1 MFRQCFQNN
10 LVIVVL
16 NIQIIIP
23 SSSKLMLNVF
33 RFLVLKTCG
42 YRPFT
47 FFRLFWELYFSSFF
61 FSIFGR
67 NFSLCAI
74 RKWLTLVILKFLGN
88 LNEAISM
95 VETDI
100 TLKVTYISGNGIAV
114 FKFAQKIFFK
124 GKLQQHQRQILSI
137 TPSRINPFV
146 PNAPFLY
153 PWKQQ
158 KTVRFSG
165 VEKGCIGDEW
175 VNTEK

>member
-1 MFRQCFQNN
+1 M
-10 LVIVVL
+10 
-16 NIQIIIP
+16 
-23 SSSKLMLNVF
+23 
-33 RFLVLKTCG
+33 
-42 YRPFT
+42 
-47 FFRLFWELYFSSFF
+47 
-61 FSIFGR
+61 
-67 NFSLCAI
+67 
-74 RKWLTLVILKFLGN
+74 KFLGN

-95 VETDI
+95 VETDL

-146 PNAPFLY
+146 PNAPLLY

-175 VNTEK
+175 VNTEKWYFCKHYSILGLISYKTFTIQTITWFLILSWGRSLPYRKQPTDLLC